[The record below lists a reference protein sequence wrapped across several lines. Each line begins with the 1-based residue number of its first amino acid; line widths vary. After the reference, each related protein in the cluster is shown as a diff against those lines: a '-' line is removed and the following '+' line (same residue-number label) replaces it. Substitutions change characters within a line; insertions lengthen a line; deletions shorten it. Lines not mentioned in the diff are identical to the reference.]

1 MEAEW
6 KIGDCNLKS
15 RLLLAPMAGIT
26 DHAFRLICEE
36 YAPGLVVTEM
46 VSAKGLMY
54 HDEKTKL
61 LLETTG
67 EKRPIAIQIFGSEP
81 ETIAYA
87 ARYIEEKADLIDLNF
102 GCPAPKVVKNGD
114 GSKLL
119 QNLDL
124 AQKVAEAAVKNTNK
138 PVTVKMRLGWNR
150 EQIVA
155 IELAK
160 RLEDVGV
167 KAITVHGRTRE
178 EFYAGMADWEM
189 IRKVKEA
196 VSIPVI
202 GNGDVTDGPSAKK
215 MFDETG
221 VDAIMIG
228 RAALGKP
235 WIFAE
240 IRAYLQGR
248 EFQISKQEMLNVIL
262 KHMNLAVAQKGE
274 DTAVKEM
281 RKHIS
286 SYIKGQKDA
295 TVVRNAINVLTTKQE
310 VEDCLKQYFEQIGE

>member
-87 ARYIEEKADLIDLNF
+87 TRYIEEKADLIDLNF

-124 AQKVAEAAVKNTNK
+124 AQEVAEAAVKSTNK

-295 TVVRNAINVLTTKQE
+295 TVVRNAINVLATKQE

>member
-1 MEAEW
+1 METEW

-26 DHAFRLICEE
+26 DHAFRSICEE

-46 VSAKGLMY
+46 ISAKGLMY

-81 ETIAYA
+81 KAIAYA
-87 ARYIEEKADLIDLNF
+87 TQYIEEKADLIDLNF

-124 AQKVAEAAVKNTNK
+124 AQKVAEAAVKSTNK

-150 EQIVA
+150 EQMVA

-202 GNGDVTDGPSAKK
+202 GNGDVIDGPSAKK

-240 IRAYLQGR
+240 IRAYLQGK
-248 EFQISKQEMLNVIL
+248 EFQLSKQEMFNIIL

>member
-6 KIGDCNLKS
+6 KIGDCNIKS

-26 DHAFRLICEE
+26 DHAFRLVCEE

-54 HDEKTKL
+54 HDEKTNL

-67 EKRPIAIQIFGSEP
+67 EERPIAVQIFGSEP
-81 ETIAYA
+81 EAIAHATKYV
-87 ARYIEEKADLIDLNF
+87 EEKADLIDLNF

-124 AQKVAEAAVKNTNK
+124 AQKVAETAVKSTKK

-150 EQIVA
+150 EQMVA
-155 IELAK
+155 VELAK
-160 RLEDVGV
+160 RLEDIGV

-215 MFDETG
+215 MFEETG

-240 IRAYLQGR
+240 IRAYLEGK
-248 EFQISKQEMLNVIL
+248 EFQMSKQEMLAVIL
-262 KHMNLAVAQKGE
+262 KHLTLAVAQKGE

-295 TVVRNAINVLTTKQE
+295 TIVRNIINTLNTKHE
-310 VEDCLKQYFEQIGE
+310 VEACLKQYFAQIGE

>member
-87 ARYIEEKADLIDLNF
+87 TRYIEEKADLIDLNF

-295 TVVRNAINVLTTKQE
+295 TVVRNAINVLAAKQE

>member
-87 ARYIEEKADLIDLNF
+87 TRYIEEKADLIDLNF

-295 TVVRNAINVLTTKQE
+295 TVVRNAINVLATKQE